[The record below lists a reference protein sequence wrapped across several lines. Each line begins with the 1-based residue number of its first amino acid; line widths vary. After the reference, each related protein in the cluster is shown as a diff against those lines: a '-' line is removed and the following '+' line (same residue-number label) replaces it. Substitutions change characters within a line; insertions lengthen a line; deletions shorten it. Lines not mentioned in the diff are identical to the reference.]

1 LANDFKQY
9 LQFRP
14 DAHLILQ
21 AHADRR
27 GSKESNKALSERRS
41 ERVKQFLVDQGV
53 SAGALETVGYGS
65 EQNLKEAEVK
75 LLVEQNPN
83 LTADERKKLMKN
95 WRAIV
100 LANNRR
106 VDVMLSTTKQQSTR
120 FFPFNAED
128 FQQLLREQTAVGPAA
143 KKRK

>member
-1 LANDFKQY
+1 VA
-9 LQFRP
+9 
-14 DAHLILQ
+14 
-21 AHADRR
+21 
-27 GSKESNKALSERRS
+27 
-41 ERVKQFLVDQGV
+41 
-53 SAGALETVGYGS
+53 YGS
-65 EQNLKEAEVK
+65 EQNLTEPEVRQ
-75 LLVEQNPN
+75 LIAGNPDLTEQ
-83 LTADERKKLMKN
+83 DRKKLTRS

-128 FQQLLREQTAVGPAA
+128 FQQLMREQAAVGPAA